1 MYHTTCGDIGVGNFD
16 VRSIIKHHQRRAINW
31 VFELGFGAI
40 VYLVGFKYE
49 QTESKKLWLH
59 RFITEHLDSDSSDT
73 LCQLIGNLVIVLPT
87 KKSLKG

>member
-1 MYHTTCGDIGVGNFD
+1 MYHTTCGDISFGNFD

-31 VFELGFGAI
+31 VFELGFGATI
-40 VYLVGFKYE
+40 YLVGFEYE

-59 RFITEHLDSDSSDT
+59 RFVAEYLDSDSSDT
-73 LCQLIGNLVIVLPT
+73 LCQLIGNLVIVLST